1 MGELADE
8 LRTLR
13 KGGGV
18 LAAPIAPRVGPALR
32 RRCSIAEHD
41 SQAEIR
47 RKIESWLRSAIDELP
62 KDLRAP
68 MLAAFALDGDEP
80 GLLLQDR
87 MRRLG
92 ERTGQS
98 DRTLRRKIDLGIGRL
113 TEHEPAADNPDSG
126 PGWHTREL
134 DVLVNLEL
142 PLPEVFER
150 RRVVAEHDRLTAVA
164 LAFTVAAP
172 PNGTASAA
180 DFAFDIDIFGG
191 GVLTDVRRQARD
203 RLGYDVTLPRPL
215 PRNGEHDV
223 VVRYR
228 LREGRSFA
236 PHYACVPMGR
246 CDLFRLR
253 VRFDRDCPPETVW
266 RVDGVLQRDLDD
278 PLTTGQSCRLDAA
291 GEIAAEFRELGVGLS
306 YGFRW

>member
-1 MGELADE
+1 MTGND
-8 LRTLR
+8 TLM
-13 KGGGV
+13 
-18 LAAPIAPRVGPALR
+18 ALVVVTALGFDFTNGFHDTGNAMAT
-32 RRCSIAEHD
+32 SIATG
-41 SQAEIR
+41 A
-47 RKIESWLRSAIDELP
+47 LP
-62 KDLRAP
+62 PR
-68 MLAAFALDGDEP
+68 
-80 GLLLQDR
+80 
-87 MRRLG
+87 
-92 ERTGQS
+92 
-98 DRTLRRKIDLGIGRL
+98 I
-113 TEHEPAADNPDSG
+113 
-126 PGWHTREL
+126 
-134 DVLVNLEL
+134 
-142 PLPEVFER
+142 
-150 RRVVAEHDRLTAVA
+150 AVA
-164 LAFTVAAP
+164 LSGLLNLVGAFLSFTVAAATDS
-172 PNGTASAA
+172 TASAA

-215 PRNGEHDV
+215 SRNDEHDI

-228 LREGRSFA
+228 LRAGRSCA